1 MSRTPPP
8 NATDVPEAT
17 PPAPRRVLVLGDANV
32 DLTLHVPARRPDGR
46 REVREPVLTT
56 GGTAANTA
64 RALGALGV
72 PVVFAGAV
80 GDDAF
85 GRRVAADLATCGVDT
100 GALVVTREADTC
112 QVIAMLEPDGERSLV
127 VWPPDGGALRWLR
140 PEDVPAELV
149 AGATWL
155 HTTGMCLRDAPVR
168 DAVLAAMA
176 AAQAAGV
183 PVSIDLNLRV
193 ELWGLDAERRAVV
206 ERAIALADVVLGS
219 GPEELVPL
227 AAAMASPDGNGEPG
241 AGADDPVED
250 AARQLSARGRTVV
263 ARLGGSGVLACA
275 PDGSVVRSP
284 AFEVDVANVI
294 GAGDAFNAGF
304 IAAMVEDRGL
314 DAALRWGNAVAAR
327 KVARP
332 VGVPDLPTR
341 TEVVALLA

>member
-1 MSRTPPP
+1 MPDP
-8 NATDVPEAT
+8 AVA
-17 PPAPRRVLVLGDANV
+17 PAPRRVLVVGDANV
-32 DLTLHVPARRPDGR
+32 ALTLHVPARLPGGR
-46 REVREPVLTT
+46 REVREPVLAT

-72 PVVFAGAV
+72 PVAFAGAV

-85 GRRVAADLATCGVDT
+85 GRRVAADLAASGVDT

-140 PEDVPAELV
+140 PEDVPAVLV
-149 AGATWL
+149 AGAAWL

-176 AAQAAGV
+176 AARAAGV

-193 ELWGLDAERRAVV
+193 ELWGLDGERRAVV

-227 AAAMASPDGNGEPG
+227 AAAMASLDEDGAAG
-241 AGADDPVED
+241 AGADDLVER
-250 AARQLSARGRTVV
+250 AARRLSDGARTVV

-275 PDGSVVRSP
+275 SDGSLVRSP
-284 AFEVDVANVI
+284 AFAVEVVNIV

-304 IAAMVEDRGL
+304 IAAMVEGRGL
-314 DAALRWGNAVAAR
+314 EAALRLGNAVAAR
-327 KVARP
+327 KVARQ
-332 VGVPDLPTR
+332 VDAPDLPTR
-341 TEVVALLA
+341 TEVEGLLA